1 MAARHRPL
9 VDEELAR
16 WHQGSRGGHVLLLQE
31 RLSQRPSWKCRKSQ
45 AQVSATN
52 SGKNGCMNVLVMVG
66 QAHWAQCGIAP
77 LVLLRTGTG
86 IAAVRGHAVQNRPT
100 DAIMHWAVRVRAVQ
114 NRPTHNLALPCLVEK
129 ACPTYQLHMHFNLH
143 DVGRG

>member
-1 MAARHRPL
+1 MKSWPGGTKGLEALRCTAT
-9 VDEELAR
+9 
-16 WHQGSRGGHVLLLQE
+16 SRTPDRRVMF
-31 RLSQRPSWKCRKSQ
+31 QRISWKCRESH

-86 IAAVRGHAVQNRPT
+86 IAAVRGHAVQNST
-100 DAIMHWAVRVRAVQ
+100 IDAIMHWAVRVRALQ
-114 NRPTHNLALPCLVEK
+114 NRPTPRHSMTNSS
-129 ACPTYQLHMHFNLH
+129 TS
-143 DVGRG
+143 